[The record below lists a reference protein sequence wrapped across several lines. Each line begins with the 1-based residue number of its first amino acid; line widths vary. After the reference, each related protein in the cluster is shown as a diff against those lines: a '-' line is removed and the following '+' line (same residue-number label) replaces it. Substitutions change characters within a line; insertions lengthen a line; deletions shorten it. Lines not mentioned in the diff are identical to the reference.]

1 MPSKIP
7 SKPSNLIIFEEI
19 LLHLKSILPS
29 KVSNRG
35 KKDQDLRRFKTLSE
49 KLKVNVEK
57 PKTSFEE
64 IGTTLKKEGDDFVTK
79 T

>member
-64 IGTTLKKEGDDFVTK
+64 IGTTLKKEGDDFVMK

>member
-1 MPSKIP
+1 MRNSGR
-7 SKPSNLIIFEEI
+7 I
-19 LLHLKSILPS
+19 LLRLQNSYLKEILPS

-64 IGTTLKKEGDDFVTK
+64 IGTTLKKEGDDFVIK

>member
-1 MPSKIP
+1 MWYLRNSGQI
-7 SKPSNLIIFEEI
+7 SLRLRNS
-19 LLHLKSILPS
+19 HLKEILPS

-64 IGTTLKKEGDDFVTK
+64 IRTTLKEGEDFVIK